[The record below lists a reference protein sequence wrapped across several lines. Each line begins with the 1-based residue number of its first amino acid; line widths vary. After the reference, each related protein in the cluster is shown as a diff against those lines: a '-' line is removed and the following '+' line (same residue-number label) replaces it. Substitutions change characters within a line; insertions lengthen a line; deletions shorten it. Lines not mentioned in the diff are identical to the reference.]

1 MWTEKKLNDVLT
13 EPTLAMVED
22 MKRIDGDIL
31 VLGAGGKMG
40 HTICVLASKAMERA
54 GIHKKVIA
62 VSRFHDPEVRKY
74 LEENHVEMIQ
84 ADLQDLKQL
93 ENLPEVPNVIYMA
106 GRKFGTDGQEWMTW
120 GVNSVLPA
128 FVGEKYKKS
137 RIVVFSSG
145 NIYPMVPL
153 ASGGCTEKDKVA
165 PVGEYAQ
172 SCLARERTF
181 EYYSSRYGTKVFM
194 YRLNFAVDLRYGVL
208 ADIADKIMNQTPIS
222 VTLSLIHI

>member
-1 MWTEKKLNDVLT
+1 M
-13 EPTLAMVED
+13 
-22 MKRIDGDIL
+22 
-31 VLGAGGKMG
+31 
-40 HTICVLASKAMERA
+40 
-54 GIHKKVIA
+54 
-62 VSRFHDPEVRKY
+62 
-74 LEENHVEMIQ
+74 
-84 ADLQDLKQL
+84 KQL

-208 ADIADKIMNQTPIS
+208 A
-222 VTLSLIHI
+222 VLLIRL